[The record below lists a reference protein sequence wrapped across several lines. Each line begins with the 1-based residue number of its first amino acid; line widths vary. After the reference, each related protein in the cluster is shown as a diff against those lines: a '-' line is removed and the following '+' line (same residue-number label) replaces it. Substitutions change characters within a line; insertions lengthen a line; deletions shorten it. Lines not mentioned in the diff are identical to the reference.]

1 MRLRSLADY
10 LERRPRKTGFSGW
23 NSSRVV
29 WFGDAVAGAAQQSLD
44 HLSQGS
50 VLLSL
55 CDGLMHGIIPVRIQC
70 LWDPEQSS
78 SERRA
83 CVSQSR
89 S

>member
-1 MRLRSLADY
+1 MLNNATALSRRLFGKKAKKD
-10 LERRPRKTGFSGW
+10 GFWGW

-55 CDGLMHGIIPVRIQC
+55 CDGLMHGMIPVRIQ
-70 LWDPEQSS
+70 
-78 SERRA
+78 
-83 CVSQSR
+83 
-89 S
+89 